1 MSEEKKKKGKSFM
14 LIADGGGG
22 SVLPPKDPVPTT
34 TVPITDTAG
43 VIVLD
48 GVVTNT
54 TRGEIPSATDP
65 SSASKSA
72 LGEIIEAFGE
82 ISTAFNSLG
91 GAFTDL
97 GSTIQIQSTNIG
109 NQMNTSVAN
118 IRAALENLVS
128 KFTAMGI
135 NLSNNLKP

>member
-1 MSEEKKKKGKSFM
+1 MAKKKKKKGKSFR
-14 LIADGGGG
+14 I
-22 SVLPPKDPVPTT
+22 VEPLPTKTVVEPTT
-34 TVPITDTAG
+34 EPIKDTAG

-48 GVVTNT
+48 GVVTSN

-65 SSASKSA
+65 SSASRSA

-97 GSTIQIQSTNIG
+97 GNTIQNQSMNIG
-109 NQMNTSVAN
+109 NQMNTSVNN
-118 IRAALENLVS
+118 IKGALDDLIS

-135 NLSNNLKP
+135 NLSNNLKS

>member
-1 MSEEKKKKGKSFM
+1 MAKKGKSFY
-14 LIADGGGG
+14 IVADDGGGT
-22 SVLPPKDPVPTT
+22 LPLPDKVIVEPT

-43 VIVLD
+43 VVVLD

-82 ISTAFNSLG
+82 ISTAFESLG

-97 GSTIQIQSTNIG
+97 GNTIQNQSINIG
-109 NQMNTSVAN
+109 NQVNTSVAN
-118 IRAALENLVS
+118 IKGALDDLVS
-128 KFTAMGI
+128 SFTAMGI

>member
-1 MSEEKKKKGKSFM
+1 MAKKKKFKGKGFY
-14 LIADGGGG
+14 IVADDGGGA
-22 SVLPPKDPVPTT
+22 VLPDKVIVPSTT
-34 TVPITDTAG
+34 EPITDTAG

-48 GVVTNT
+48 GVVTSS

-65 SSASKSA
+65 STTSRSA
-72 LGEIIEAFGE
+72 LGEVIEAFGE

-97 GSTIQIQSTNIG
+97 GNTIQNQSINIG
-109 NQMNTSVAN
+109 NQVNTSVAN
-118 IRAALENLVS
+118 IKGALDDLVS